1 MYLHLFIDAKNNPP
15 TTTGEGLRQQVKLE
29 IDKLPLGTKQDP
41 TFPCLSFSLL
51 SPVM

>member
-1 MYLHLFIDAKNNPP
+1 MYLHLFIDAKDKPP
-15 TTTGEGLRQQVKLE
+15 PTGEGLRQQVKLE